1 MKNLNRRQW
10 LKLSGLTG
18 AGTLLGSGHILGNSD
33 SDLFNPL
40 TSNSPQGQVRL
51 SSNENPYGPS
61 KRVREAMIN
70 AFDKACRYPGMFYK
84 ELTEMIA
91 KQFGVDSNQVLLT
104 AGSMEGLR
112 ITGLTYGL
120 NGGEIV
126 SPDPVFKSLLT
137 YAENIGGYIHR
148 VPVTEDLQHDL
159 EAMEKRITMAT
170 KLVFVC
176 NPNNPTG
183 TLLPHDKFRNF
194 CDSISHKTI
203 VFSDEAYFD
212 YITEPD
218 YPSMVSL
225 VKEGQNVIVSR
236 TFSKIYG
243 LAGIRI
249 GYLISRPDIIARLKK
264 NIVAAPNVLAVF
276 AAIEAMKDSEFYE
289 FSLKKNAEAK
299 AHLYETLKEL
309 NLPYHPSHT
318 NFVFFKTGRNI
329 EDVIRDVG
337 NQGVKIGRPFPPLTE
352 WCRVST
358 GTMSEM
364 EKLREAMR
372 VVFR

>member
-10 LKLSGLTG
+10 LKLSTLTG
-18 AGTLLGSGHILGNSD
+18 AGTLLGGGQIIGKT
-33 SDLFNPL
+33 
-40 TSNSPQGQVRL
+40 TSNDWSQHRLESLNQMVRL

-61 KRVREAMIN
+61 EKVRAAMVD
-70 AFDKACRYPGMFYK
+70 AFDVACRYPGMFYK
-84 ELTEMIA
+84 ELVEMIA
-91 KQFGVDSNQVLLT
+91 KESGVGTDEVLLT

-126 SPDPVFKSLLT
+126 SADPVFKSLLT
-137 YAENIGGYIHR
+137 YAENFGAYIHR
-148 VPVTEDLQHDL
+148 VPVTADLQHDL

-183 TLLPHDKFRNF
+183 TLLPANKFRDF
-194 CDSISHKTI
+194 CDSISHKAV

-212 YITEPD
+212 YITEPN
-218 YPSMVSL
+218 YPSMIAL
-225 VKEGQNVIVSR
+225 VKEGKNVIVSR

-249 GYLISRPDIIARLKK
+249 GYLIARPDIIERLKK
-264 NIVAAPNVLAVF
+264 NVMAAPNVLAVF
-276 AAIEAMKDSEFYE
+276 AAIEAMKDKAFYD
-289 FSLKKNAEAK
+289 FSLRKNEEAK

-309 NLPYHPSHT
+309 NLFYHPSHT

-329 EDVIRDVG
+329 EEVNHAIA
-337 NQGVKIGRPFPPLTE
+337 NQGVKIGRPFPPLTD

-358 GTMSEM
+358 GTMEEM
-364 EKLREAMR
+364 EKLRGAMR
-372 VVFR
+372 AVFR